1 MGDVNCLVCIHF
13 SLGSKYKVMP
23 EPEIEAGGQFGGL
36 FGSPQTGQLANSN
49 LMAASFISSCQELS
63 EAPCLEMEAIQPDLI
78 TQIIGFFSSLF
89 CFALFDTPRLW
100 RRTHGT
106 IHGTTHGRN
115 HGATRAAV

>member
-1 MGDVNCLVCIHF
+1 
-13 SLGSKYKVMP
+13 MP

-78 TQIIGFFSSLF
+78 TQIIGFFLHCS
-89 CFALFDTPRLW
+89 ALHCLILRGFGGGLMGQSMGQPMGETMGQPVQ
-100 RRTHGT
+100 GSES
-106 IHGTTHGRN
+106 
-115 HGATRAAV
+115 